1 LPPRSTTAETHPR
14 WLSGVATAAAVAFGV
29 GLIFTV
35 HQRDNAR
42 REVEDLRRQQDAA
55 EARVRA
61 VNQERDALQR
71 RLAWEA
77 SLRDLVAQPDA
88 RTVALAGQGPAAAA
102 RGRVVWNPSTR
113 EAVLVAS
120 GLDPAPPGRAYEL
133 WVMADGPPVP
143 AGAILVEPDGRAAF
157 RLPAL
162 EQTSRVKTFV
172 VTLEPASGSPAPT
185 GPAILSG
192 PVS

>member
-1 LPPRSTTAETHPR
+1 MAPDKTTAETHPR
-14 WLSGVATAAAVAFGV
+14 WLSGLATVAAVGFGV
-29 GLIFTV
+29 GLIFTL

-102 RGRVVWNPSTR
+102 RGRIVWR
-113 EAVLVAS
+113 
-120 GLDPAPPGRAYEL
+120 
-133 WVMADGPPVP
+133 W
-143 AGAILVEPDGRAAF
+143 
-157 RLPAL
+157 
-162 EQTSRVKTFV
+162 TSR
-172 VTLEPASGSPAPT
+172 S
-185 GPAILSG
+185 
-192 PVS
+192 

>member
-1 LPPRSTTAETHPR
+1 LPASGVTAGTHPR
-14 WLSGVATAAAVAFGV
+14 WLSGLATAAAVGFGV
-29 GLIFTV
+29 GLIFTL

-42 REVEDLRRQQDAA
+42 REVEELRQRQDAA

-77 SLRDLVAQPDA
+77 SLRDLVAQPEA
-88 RTVALAGQGPAAAA
+88 RTVALAGQGPAAGA
-102 RGRVVWNPSTR
+102 RGRAVWNPATR

-120 GLDPAPPGRAYEL
+120 GLDPAPPGRSYEL
-133 WVMADGPPVP
+133 WVMTDGAPTP
-143 AGAILVEPDGRAAF
+143 AGAIVVGPDGRAAF

-172 VTLEPASGSPAPT
+172 VTLEPSSGSPVPT

-192 PVS
+192 PVP

>member
-1 LPPRSTTAETHPR
+1 MAAMHPR
-14 WLSGVATAAAVAFGV
+14 WLSGLAMAAAVAFGL
-29 GLIFTV
+29 GLIVTL
-35 HQRDNAR
+35 HQRDSARHEVEELRR
-42 REVEDLRRQQDAA
+42 REDAA
-55 EARVRA
+55 ASQVRA
-61 VNQERDALQR
+61 LNQERDALQR

-88 RTVALAGQGPAAAA
+88 RTVALAGQGPAAGA
-102 RGRVVWNPSTR
+102 RGRVVWNPATR
-113 EAVLVAS
+113 EAVLMAS
-120 GLDPAPPGRAYEL
+120 GLDPAPSGRSYEL
-133 WVMADGPPVP
+133 WVMADGAPVP
-143 AGAILVEPDGRAAF
+143 AGAIQVGPDGRAAF

-172 VTLEPASGSPAPT
+172 MTLEPASGSPAPT

>member
-1 LPPRSTTAETHPR
+1 MAPGNPTAESHPR
-14 WLSGVATAAAVAFGV
+14 WLAWLATGAAVAFGV
-29 GLIFTV
+29 GLMFTV
-35 HQRDNAR
+35 HQRDAAR
-42 REVEDLRRQQDAA
+42 SEVEQLRGAQVAA
-55 EARVRA
+55 EERVRG
-61 VNQERDALQR
+61 VNQERDALLR

-77 SLRDLVAQPDA
+77 SLRDLVAQPEA
-88 RTVALAGQGPAAAA
+88 RTVAMAGQGPAAGAK
-102 RGRVVWNPSTR
+102 GRVIWNPATR

-120 GLDPAPPGRAYEL
+120 GLDPAPPGRTYEL
-133 WVMADGPPVP
+133 WVMADGAPVP
-143 AGAILVEPDGRAAF
+143 AGAVMVEPDGRAAF

-172 VTLEPASGSPAPT
+172 VTLEPVSGSPAPT